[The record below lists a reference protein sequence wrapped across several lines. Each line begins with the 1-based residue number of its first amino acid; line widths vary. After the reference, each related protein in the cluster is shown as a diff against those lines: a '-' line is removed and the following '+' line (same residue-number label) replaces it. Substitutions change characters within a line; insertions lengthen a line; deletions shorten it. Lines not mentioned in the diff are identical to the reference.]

1 MFQVDGLGGEDDL
14 LRDVGRVVGD
24 ALETLGDED
33 QVDLLLRDIGRALDA
48 GDRGPDHVALELV
61 DLLVL
66 RHDGPCQH
74 DVEIR
79 VGLQGAGEGTLAA
92 FGQALEAGRGRDGF
106 PLREPT
112 CAAGDVPGE
121 VADPLEIGRDLLDRE
136 HLAEIPCDR
145 GPEGQYGEHRGVDLD
160 VEPIDLEIGY
170 LSELNEPRRAA
181 IAVFSL
187 LSLVAGIRLR
197 RGGRALWLGA
207 LAIIAGLLALFL
219 GAVSWG
225 EAEPISVSIFVQ
237 LVALSAVTGGSLAA
251 VVLAHWYLVTPK
263 ISERPLIVTT
273 QLLMLALV
281 IQLLL
286 FGVWTAAGIPDFE
299 PFEILTGDNLV
310 FVWLRLIVGLVV
322 PLVLTWMAWRTAITR
337 SMESATGLLYIEFA
351 LVMASTIVAAGLLF
365 GEGMLV

>member
-1 MFQVDGLGGEDDL
+1 METQQIIQSLSYVTWVLLGGL
-14 LRDVGRVVGD
+14 ALGSFALTWWLKQTTDVTSGF
-24 ALETLGDED
+24 
-33 QVDLLLRDIGRALDA
+33 A
-48 GDRGPDHVALELV
+48 GFSA
-61 DLLVL
+61 
-66 RHDGPCQH
+66 
-74 DVEIR
+74 I
-79 VGLQGAGEGTLAA
+79 LAA
-92 FGQALEAGRGRDGF
+92 VFGFGWLMVEWGL
-106 PLREPT
+106 P
-112 CAAGDVPGE
+112 
-121 VADPLEIGRDLLDRE
+121 
-136 HLAEIPCDR
+136 
-145 GPEGQYGEHRGVDLD
+145 
-160 VEPIDLEIGY
+160 EPIDLEIGY

-181 IAVFSL
+181 IALFSL

-263 ISERPLIVTT
+263 ISERPLIITT
-273 QLLMLALV
+273 QLLMLVLV

-299 PFEILTGDNLV
+299 PFEILAGDNLV
-310 FVWLRLIVGLVV
+310 FVWLRLIVGLVA

-365 GEGMLV
+365 GEGLLV

>member
-1 MFQVDGLGGEDDL
+1 METQQIIQSLSYVTWVLLGGLGLGSFAL
-14 LRDVGRVVGD
+14 TWWLKQSTD
-24 ALETLGDED
+24 ATAGFLGFSAILAA
-33 QVDLLLRDIGRALDA
+33 VFGLGW
-48 GDRGPDHVALELV
+48 
-61 DLLVL
+61 LLV
-66 RHDGPCQH
+66 
-74 DVEIR
+74 EW
-79 VGLQGAGEGTLAA
+79 GL
-92 FGQALEAGRGRDGF
+92 
-106 PLREPT
+106 PEP
-112 CAAGDVPGE
+112 V
-121 VADPLEIGRDLLDRE
+121 
-136 HLAEIPCDR
+136 
-145 GPEGQYGEHRGVDLD
+145 
-160 VEPIDLEIGY
+160 DLEIGY
-170 LSELNEPRRAA
+170 LEALNEPRRAA
-181 IAVFSL
+181 IAAFTL
-187 LSLVAGIRLR
+187 LALISGVRLR
-197 RGGRALWLGA
+197 RGGRALWAGA
-207 LAIIAGLLALFL
+207 VAILAGLGALFL

-225 EAEPISVSIFVQ
+225 EAEAISVSIFVQ

-310 FVWLRLIVGLVV
+310 FVWLRLIVGLVA
-322 PLVLTWMAWRTAITR
+322 PLILTWMAWRTAITR